1 MLQNILDDILKT
13 STSMQI
19 PERIVPP
26 YPWCG
31 HFAFTH
37 YLLSKH
43 KPKVIVELGTHSG
56 NSYNYICQLVK
67 QFKLDTA
74 CYAVDCWE
82 GDVQAGFYQS
92 SVYEELSVFQQARYS
107 DFSVLKKMYFDQ
119 AVDDFD
125 DGSIDLLH
133 IDGLHTY
140 EAVKNDFL
148 TWRNKLSPRA
158 VVLFHDTAVIERGFG
173 VHKFWSELMEEY
185 KGFNF
190 SFSHGLGVL
199 LVGTDVCSELYSLAE
214 LGIDPSFKK
223 IDDTFYFLNKSIL
236 TDDQFYYVNEV
247 YQKSLST
254 KVKKYFLSEI
264 YYSDDGSFSSE
275 NYSHKLN
282 VIDVGENILEYF
294 FEKKASKIRFDL
306 CYESVIMHKNIIIE
320 CKVGDI
326 YKRINFS
333 DHNGISI
340 GDKIYFPQDPQI
352 YISLPEKCDSIR
364 ININLIKIDYS
375 PDAEFFY
382 YIRGVA
388 ESERKKSSELETYKD
403 QLLQVDNIIKEI
415 DRSKNSIKWTFSN
428 FLRNVNRRL
437 LGK

>member
-13 STSMQI
+13 SSSMQN

-67 QFKLDTA
+67 QFKLDTT

-92 SVYEELSVFQQARYS
+92 TVYDELSVFQQARYS

-148 TWRNKLSPRA
+148 TWKNKLSPRA

-236 TDDQFYYVNEV
+236 TDDQFYYVNDV
-247 YQKSLST
+247 YQKTLLS
-254 KVKKYFLSEI
+254 KVDRYYLSEVF
-264 YYSDDGSFSSE
+264 YSKDGNFTSE
-275 NYSHKLN
+275 NYNHK
-282 VIDVGENILEYF
+282 INIL
-294 FEKKASKIRFDL
+294 KKGYNDLSYKILANGKNIRFDI
-306 CYESVIMHKNIIIE
+306 CYESIII
-320 CKVGDI
+320 CDDI
-326 YKRINFS
+326 SIYYKCNGEVFES
-333 DHNGISI
+333 DIISHNGFCID
-340 GDKIYFPQDPQI
+340 GLIYFPDDPQMI
-352 YISLPEKCDSIR
+352 FSVKDNSTDLYIKVNIID
-364 ININLIKIDYS
+364 INYS
-375 PDAEFFY
+375 PDSILFN
-382 YIRGVA
+382 YI
-388 ESERKKSSELETYKD
+388 
-403 QLLQVDNIIKEI
+403 
-415 DRSKNSIKWTFSN
+415 
-428 FLRNVNRRL
+428 LRNNEVNNKLSILMKEKENLNASYERLESLSLSVKGSFKLFLKNIKRRIFDAA
-437 LGK
+437 